1 MSRHEQSNHGLEFEV
16 SKSADST
23 QYHEPT
29 SNRPF
34 SIDLSLELERQLDME
49 PMSSNAAHQS
59 FAHSPQT
66 SQPNRESLDPLILAS
81 IIMQLRQSLEE
92 VSKERDDLLNL
103 VSSAHSQEAEL
114 KDALELMTEKATG
127 MEDELSEAR
136 RKMKDDEDA
145 IAMLR
150 TKVEE
155 SRCVIPNLLTTR
167 QALTRSQTRPDA
179 PPDRKP
185 PPKYSANDN

>member
-1 MSRHEQSNHGLEFEV
+1 MSRHEQSNHGLESEV
-16 SKSADST
+16 PKSADST

-49 PMSSNAAHQS
+49 PVSPNAAHQS

-155 SRCVIPNLLTTR
+155 SRCVIPNLLTTK
-167 QALTRSQTRPDA
+167 QALT
-179 PPDRKP
+179 
-185 PPKYSANDN
+185 